1 MRGGNEEYAK
11 HDTCE
16 VTQVKHIVRFAWGWK
31 EFLDYG
37 FVNVHCG
44 LNKNLLKETYVG
56 KFLSLFTSKGITHF
70 LSIPRQTIAA
80 GLFTLFGE
88 VRKSF

>member
-44 LNKNLLKETYVG
+44 LNKNLSKKTYEG
-56 KFLSLFTSKGITHF
+56 KFLSLFTSKEIIQF